1 MRILLLEDDT
11 QLGPWIAGGLR
22 EEGHVVDH
30 FADGK
35 DALLAA
41 MGQDF
46 DLFIFDRM
54 VPSLDGLAV
63 LKSLRVSKNTTPA
76 LFLTALGEVDA
87 RVEGFDAGGD
97 DYLTKPFAFAELSA
111 RVNALGRRREA
122 VAAEDPAQTTLR
134 YADLSLDLLSRQCE
148 RQGHAIEL
156 MSKEFKLLE
165 YFLRRPGRLVTRTML
180 LEQVWDMSFD
190 PTTSVVETH
199 ISRLRAK
206 IDKPFDAPLLRTR
219 RGEGYVFGQ

>member
-1 MRILLLEDDT
+1 MRILVLEDDKE
-11 QLGPWIAGGLR
+11 LGPWVADGLR
-22 EEGHVVDH
+22 KEGHVVDL
-30 FADGK
+30 FRDGK

-41 MGQDF
+41 MGQDY
-46 DLFIFDRM
+46 DLLILDRM
-54 VPSLDGLAV
+54 VPGLDGLAV
-63 LKSLRVSKNTTPA
+63 LKSLRASKDATPA
-76 LFLTALGEVDA
+76 LFLTALGEVDS

-111 RVNALGRRREA
+111 RVNALSRRRGGSVGGVEEST
-122 VAAEDPAQTTLR
+122 VLR
-134 YADLSLDLLSRQCE
+134 YGDLSLDLIGRRCE
-148 RQGHAIEL
+148 RQGQPIEL
-156 MSKEFKLLE
+156 MAKEFKLLE
-165 YFLRRPGRLVTRTML
+165 YFMRRPGRLVTRTML

-206 IDKPFDAPLLRTR
+206 IDKPFGGDLLRTR

>member
-30 FADGK
+30 FEVGK

-41 MGQDF
+41 MGQEF
-46 DLFIFDRM
+46 DLLILDRM
-54 VPSLDGLAV
+54 VPGLDGLAV
-63 LKSLRVSKNTTPA
+63 LKSLRASKDATPA

-87 RVEGFDAGGD
+87 RVEGFEAGGD

-111 RVNALGRRREA
+111 RVGALGRRREGMQ
-122 VAAEDPAQTTLR
+122 AEPEQTALR
-134 YADLSLDLLSRQCE
+134 YADLTLDLLARRCD
-148 RQGHAIEL
+148 RQGQEIEL
-156 MSKEFKLLE
+156 MAKEFKLLE
-165 YFLRRPGRLVTRTML
+165 YFMRRPGRLVTRTML

-199 ISRLRAK
+199 ISRLRSK
-206 IDKPFDAPLLRTR
+206 IDKPFEEPLLRTR